1 MSMYSL
7 CIHLFDFLTDI
18 DVKKMKQLIR
28 KVLTN
33 RLADLSNLPK
43 VSLGKLA
50 TELYSANLIS
60 IEVQK
65 EPTFDAIIG
74 EFMAGLA
81 FKRSPTEL
89 EEHLKKF
96 LTCLKIIR
104 GSFGDASSVL
114 QDEWTEIFQKE
125 LSLQVNLKM
134 S

>member
-1 MSMYSL
+1 M
-7 CIHLFDFLTDI
+7 FEFLTAIDI
-18 DVKKMKQLIR
+18 RKMKQLIIN
-28 KVLTN
+28 VLTN
-33 RLADLSNLPK
+33 CHD
-43 VSLGKLA
+43 
-50 TELYSANLIS
+50 T
-60 IEVQK
+60 
-65 EPTFDAIIG
+65 IIG

-81 FKRSPTEL
+81 FKRSPTEF

-104 GSFGDASSVL
+104 GSFADASSVL